1 MDDSD
6 RTAIHEVME
15 QQSISIAKAGITTQL
30 NARTSIIAAANPV
43 YGRYNKSKSPS
54 INIDLPAAL
63 LSRFDLIFILIDE
76 PNKDY
81 DKNLAEHVTSVHAS
95 GRGKTNMRSLKPEL
109 VRAYIMKCKQY
120 DPIIPDHLTELI
132 VEKYLEK
139 RANFK
144 RNSNSISSELFITP
158 RSLLGIIRLA
168 GALCKFRMSNEVNE
182 SDLEEALR
190 LIESSKEAIT
200 KNIKESDNNA
210 KRIDPASNIFEIV
223 KKICRE
229 NSG

>member
-1 MDDSD
+1 
-6 RTAIHEVME
+6 
-15 QQSISIAKAGITTQL
+15 
-30 NARTSIIAAANPV
+30 
-43 YGRYNKSKSPS
+43 
-54 INIDLPAAL
+54 
-63 LSRFDLIFILIDE
+63 
-76 PNKDY
+76 
-81 DKNLAEHVTSVHAS
+81 
-95 GRGKTNMRSLKPEL
+95 
-109 VRAYIMKCKQY
+109 MKCKEC

-144 RNSNSISSELFITP
+144 RSGNNAISSELFITP

-168 GALCKFRMSNEVNE
+168 GALCKLRMSNEVNE

-190 LIESSKEAIT
+190 LIDCSKEAIT

-229 NSG
+229 NSGYALIKEITRQARNKYS